1 MAFLFILPTWP
12 IDVWTAAMKKVA
24 PDIDLRVWPDRM
36 GNVDDIEYCAAWLP
50 PPGVVKSL
58 PNLKV
63 IMSLGAGVDA
73 ILKDE
78 TLPKHL
84 PIVRVND
91 PDLTG
96 RMTEYVV
103 LHVLM
108 HHRQQR
114 RIDEN
119 QKKRVWDS
127 FATHAAKDLSVGIMG
142 MGVMGA
148 DSAIKLRDIG
158 FRVAGWSRSRKVI
171 PGVESFAGAA
181 EFDAFL
187 ARTDV
192 LVSLLPATPDTDGII
207 NRDTIRKLSRKGPF
221 GAPDHHQCRAR
232 APAGGGRHSGRTR
245 CRRASCRDARRVH
258 AGTTAAGQPVVDAPE
273 GDGDAALRRR
283 QRPRNDLRLCG
294 EQHPA
299 GTSAARR
306 SRIWWTGRGAID
318 SPQRR
323 QYGR

>member
-12 IDVWTAAMKKVA
+12 VEVWTAAMKKVA
-24 PDIDLRVWPDRM
+24 PDLDVRVWPDQM

-50 PPGVVKSL
+50 PAGVVKSL

-73 ILKDE
+73 ILKDP
-78 TLPKHL
+78 TLPDNV

-96 RMTEYVV
+96 RMTEYIV

-119 QKKRVWDS
+119 QRNKVWDS
-127 FATHAAKDLSVGIMG
+127 FPTHAARELSVGIMG
-142 MGVMGA
+142 LGVMGVDA
-148 DSAIKLRDIG
+148 AIRLRDIG
-158 FRVAGWSRSRKVI
+158 FRVAGWSRGRKHI
-171 PGVESFAGAA
+171 HGVESFAGAD

-192 LVSLLPATPDTDGII
+192 LVSLLPATADTDGII
-207 NRDTIRKLSRKGPF
+207 NRATIRKLSRKGPF
-221 GAPDHHQCRAR
+221 GAPIIINAGRGRQQAADDILAALDAGELHAATLDVFVPEPLPPDSPLWTHPRVTVTPHCAADSDPETICAYVAANIARHQC
-232 APAGGGRHSGRTR
+232 GEKLENL
-245 CRRASCRDARRVH
+245 
-258 AGTTAAGQPVVDAPE
+258 VD
-273 GDGDAALRRR
+273 
-283 QRPRNDLRLCG
+283 
-294 EQHPA
+294 
-299 GTSAARR
+299 R
-306 SRIWWTGRGAID
+306 SRG
-318 SPQRR
+318 
-323 QYGR
+323 Y

>member
-12 IDVWTAAMKKVA
+12 VDVWTSAMKKVA
-24 PDIDLRVWPDRM
+24 PDIDIRVWPDKM
-36 GNVDDIEYCAAWLP
+36 GDVEDIEYCAAWLP

-78 TLPKHL
+78 TIPHNI

-96 RMTEYVV
+96 RMTEYIV

-119 QKKRVWDS
+119 QTKKIWDS
-127 FATHAAKDLSVGIMG
+127 FPTHAARDLSVGIMG

-148 DSAIKLRDIG
+148 DSALKLRDIG
-158 FRVAGWSRSRKVI
+158 FRVAGWSRSRKSI
-171 PGVESFAGAA
+171 LGVDSFVGEA

-207 NRDTIRKLSRKGPF
+207 NRQTIRKLSRKGPF
-221 GAPDHHQCRAR
+221 GAPIVINAGRGRQQVAEDILAALDAGELHAATLDVFTVEPLPADSPLWSHPRVTVTPHCAADSDPETICAYVANNIRHHRY
-232 APAGGGRHSGRTR
+232 GEKLDNLVDRTR
-245 CRRASCRDARRVH
+245 
-258 AGTTAAGQPVVDAPE
+258 G
-273 GDGDAALRRR
+273 
-283 QRPRNDLRLCG
+283 
-294 EQHPA
+294 
-299 GTSAARR
+299 
-306 SRIWWTGRGAID
+306 
-318 SPQRR
+318 
-323 QYGR
+323 Y

>member
-12 IDVWTAAMKKVA
+12 VDVWTAAMRKVA
-24 PDIDLRVWPDRM
+24 PGLDVRVWPDRM
-36 GNVDDIEYCAAWLP
+36 GNISDIEYCAAWLP

-73 ILKDE
+73 ILKDP
-78 TLPKHL
+78 TLPAAI
-84 PIVRVND
+84 PIVRVNE

-96 RMTEYVV
+96 RMTEYIV

-119 QKKRVWDS
+119 QKHKVWDS
-127 FATHAAKDLSVGIMG
+127 FPTHAAKDLRVGIMG
-142 MGVMGA
+142 MGVMGT
-148 DSAIKLRDIG
+148 DSALKLRDIG
-158 FRVAGWSRSRKVI
+158 FQVAGWSRSRKSI
-171 PGVESFAGAA
+171 PGVDSFAGAA

-207 NRDTIRKLSRKGPF
+207 NRRTIGKLSRSGPLGGPVIINAGRGRQQVAADIIAALDAGELLAATLDVF
-221 GAPDHHQCRAR
+221 AAEPLPPDSPLWTHPRVTVTPHCAADSDPETICAYVANNIRRHQRGEKLDNLVDRAR
-232 APAGGGRHSGRTR
+232 G
-245 CRRASCRDARRVH
+245 
-258 AGTTAAGQPVVDAPE
+258 
-273 GDGDAALRRR
+273 
-283 QRPRNDLRLCG
+283 
-294 EQHPA
+294 
-299 GTSAARR
+299 
-306 SRIWWTGRGAID
+306 
-318 SPQRR
+318 
-323 QYGR
+323 Y

>member
-12 IDVWTAAMKKVA
+12 VDVWTAAMKKVA
-24 PDIDLRVWPDRM
+24 PGLDVRVWPDRM

-58 PNLKV
+58 PKLKV

-73 ILKDE
+73 ILKDT
-78 TLPKHL
+78 TLPDNI

-96 RMTEYVV
+96 RMTEYIV

-119 QKKRVWDS
+119 QRQKIWDC
-127 FATHAAKDLSVGIMG
+127 FPTHAAKDLSVGIMG

-158 FRVAGWSRSRKVI
+158 FRVAGWSRTPKSI
-171 PGVESFAGAA
+171 PGVESFVGEAA
-181 EFDAFL
+181 FDAFL

-192 LVSLLPATPDTDGII
+192 LVSLLPATPGTDGII
-207 NRDTIRKLSRKGPF
+207 NRANIRKLSRKGPF
-221 GAPDHHQCRAR
+221 GAPIVINAGRGRQQVADDILAALDTGELHAATLDVFAVEPLPADSPLWTHPKVTITPHCAADSDPETICAYVANNIRRHQRGEALDNLVD
-232 APAGGGRHSGRTR
+232 RTR
-245 CRRASCRDARRVH
+245 
-258 AGTTAAGQPVVDAPE
+258 G
-273 GDGDAALRRR
+273 
-283 QRPRNDLRLCG
+283 
-294 EQHPA
+294 
-299 GTSAARR
+299 
-306 SRIWWTGRGAID
+306 
-318 SPQRR
+318 
-323 QYGR
+323 Y

>member
-12 IDVWTAAMKKVA
+12 VEVWTKAMKKVA
-24 PDIDLRVWPDRM
+24 PDLDVRVWPDKM
-36 GNVDDIEYCAAWLP
+36 GNVDEIEYCAAWLP

-73 ILKDE
+73 ILKDP
-78 TLPKHL
+78 TLPESV

-96 RMTEYVV
+96 RMTEYIV

-119 QKKRVWDS
+119 QRKKVWDS
-127 FATHAAKDLSVGIMG
+127 FPTHAARDLSVGIMG
-142 MGVMGA
+142 LGVMGV
-148 DSAIKLRDIG
+148 DSALRLRDID
-158 FRVAGWSRSRKVI
+158 FRVAGWSRSRKNI
-171 PGVESFAGAA
+171 PGVESFAGAE

-207 NRDTIRKLSRKGPF
+207 NRATIRKLSRKGPF
-221 GAPDHHQCRAR
+221 GAPIIINAGRGRQQLADDILAALDAGELHAATLDVFVPEPLPPESPLWTHPKVTVTPHCAADSDPETICAYVAANIARHQRGEKLENLVDRAR
-232 APAGGGRHSGRTR
+232 G
-245 CRRASCRDARRVH
+245 
-258 AGTTAAGQPVVDAPE
+258 
-273 GDGDAALRRR
+273 
-283 QRPRNDLRLCG
+283 
-294 EQHPA
+294 
-299 GTSAARR
+299 
-306 SRIWWTGRGAID
+306 
-318 SPQRR
+318 
-323 QYGR
+323 Y

>member
-12 IDVWTAAMKKVA
+12 IEVWTAAMKKVA
-24 PDIDLRVWPDRM
+24 PDLDVRVWPDQI
-36 GNVDDIEYCAAWLP
+36 GNVEDIEYCAAWLP

-73 ILKDE
+73 ILRDP
-78 TLPKHL
+78 TLPADV

-96 RMTEYVV
+96 RMTEYIV

-119 QKKRVWDS
+119 QKRKVWDC
-127 FATHAAKDLSVGIMG
+127 FPTHAAKDLSVGIMG
-142 MGVMGA
+142 MGVMGT

-158 FRVAGWSRSRKVI
+158 FRVAGWSRSRKQI
-171 PGVESFAGAA
+171 TGIESFSGEA

-192 LVSLLPATPDTDGII
+192 LVSLLPPHPIRTASSTATP
-207 NRDTIRKLSRKGPF
+207 S
-221 GAPDHHQCRAR
+221 
-232 APAGGGRHSGRTR
+232 
-245 CRRASCRDARRVH
+245 ASCRGKGRSARPSSSMR
-258 AGTTAAGQPVVDAPE
+258 GAAGNRWPTTFW
-273 GDGDAALRRR
+273 
-283 QRPRNDLRLCG
+283 RPSMRANFTRP
-294 EQHPA
+294 H
-299 GTSAARR
+299 SMSSRR
-306 SRIWWTGRGAID
+306 SRCRPRARCGRI
-318 SPQRR
+318 RR
-323 QYGR
+323 SR